1 MFYTQLFLRI
11 EILKFRKRLDLYYDS
26 CYNVIN
32 QGGRMNKSKTVI
44 LRVEPELKARLIA
57 EAERQGI
64 TLSKHIRQI
73 LIAASRKRE

>member
-1 MFYTQLFLRI
+1 
-11 EILKFRKRLDLYYDS
+11 
-26 CYNVIN
+26 
-32 QGGRMNKSKTVI
+32 MNKSKTVI